1 MKTTK
6 VMVVIE
12 SRFMGDIF
20 TEILEDEMDISVT
33 GYATTISQALNIVRD
48 EDPDMALV
56 SIHLPNALDLIR
68 TLKEIA
74 PAIKVLVLGLADD
87 KNQVLR
93 CVEGGAAGYILQ
105 DSSVHD
111 LIESIRLAQRRE
123 ARISTNVAAALFERV
138 TKMSKYFGR
147 IDERRFEENPLTGR
161 ETEVLD
167 FVCQGF
173 TNQEIASQMILEVG
187 TVKNHVHNILK
198 KLNVASREEAATYLA
213 YMRR

>member
-1 MKTTK
+1 
-6 VMVVIE
+6 
-12 SRFMGDIF
+12 
-20 TEILEDEMDISVT
+20 
-33 GYATTISQALNIVRD
+33 
-48 EDPDMALV
+48 MALV